1 MQKCLKRKVILF
13 GYYDYLRKTFW
24 NNCKFIEF
32 VLDEAEKPRSILKN
46 TQQPSGNKKEFDEQF
61 NAFYEHMNDSDSEC
75 NDEELEDEEELVD
88 EALLEN
94 FADDYQDEKEKG
106 KDIVS

>member
-1 MQKCLKRKVILF
+1 
-13 GYYDYLRKTFW
+13 
-24 NNCKFIEF
+24 
-32 VLDEAEKPRSILKN
+32 
-46 TQQPSGNKKEFDEQF
+46 
-61 NAFYEHMNDSDSEC
+61 MNDSDSEC